1 MTEIS
6 RNGGRPPQNQG
17 PKESLAGSGIRAT
30 APSSFVIC
38 TRNRPDDLLRC
49 LTSVVAQSVRPAEA
63 VVVDASDQADEE
75 SIRALLAASGVNLQY
90 LRTAP
95 GRTRQLNLGVRASS
109 GDPILFVDDDVE
121 LDERFHEMI
130 LAAFEQGGQ
139 EVGGV
144 QGRIIDDVRPSPLGT
159 AFRAFFLLSRH
170 TKDGA
175 AILLPSGYY
184 TSPAFPTKI
193 QEAQALRLCGLAYRR
208 RVFDEFD
215 FDESL
220 GREGYAL
227 KEDVDFSYRVSR
239 RYKLLVTP
247 HARFRHFKTTTSRIA
262 VRQKSRMHIV
272 NNYQLFRKN
281 LDGTPLQWLAFCWA
295 MLGRMIYECGRTVRG
310 RNPDYLL
317 GALEGMQRIVGAQH
331 TPSASH
337 RSNGDLGDS

>member
-6 RNGGRPPQNQG
+6 SNGGSPPRSRG
-17 PKESLAGSGIRAT
+17 PIESVAGSRSPVI

-49 LTSVVAQSVRPAEA
+49 LTSVVEQSVLPAQA
-63 VVVDASDQADEE
+63 VIVDASDRADEE
-75 SIRALLAASGVNLQY
+75 RIRALLVAGGVDLQY

-95 GRTRQLNLGVRASS
+95 GRTRQLNIGVRASS
-109 GDPILFVDDDVE
+109 GDPILFIDDDVE
-121 LDERFHEMI
+121 LDPRFHEMI
-130 LAAFEQGGQ
+130 LEAFEQGGQ

-144 QGRIIDDVRPSPLGT
+144 QGRIIDDVRPSALGT

-175 AILLPSGYY
+175 ATLLPSGYY

-239 RYKLLVTP
+239 RFKLLVTP
-247 HARFRHFKTTTSRIA
+247 HASFRHFKTPTSRIA

-281 LDGTPLQWLAFCWA
+281 LEGTPLQWLAFCWA
-295 MLGRMIYECGRTVRG
+295 MVGRMIYECGRTVRG

-317 GALEGMQRIVGAQH
+317 GALEGMQRIVGSQQ
-331 TPSASH
+331 TPPVNRRTNS
-337 RSNGDLGDS
+337 DLGDS